1 MDTWTLELVW
11 HLWTLNLASSGQC
24 GLKIQLYNIMKWL
37 SEGTDVFK
45 KIHILVSAYIRYNAF
60 AFTGHVTLNSSQ
72 YGVMVFTEDQTME

>member
-1 MDTWTLELVW
+1 M
-11 HLWTLNLASSGQC
+11 
-24 GLKIQLYNIMKWL
+24 MKWL